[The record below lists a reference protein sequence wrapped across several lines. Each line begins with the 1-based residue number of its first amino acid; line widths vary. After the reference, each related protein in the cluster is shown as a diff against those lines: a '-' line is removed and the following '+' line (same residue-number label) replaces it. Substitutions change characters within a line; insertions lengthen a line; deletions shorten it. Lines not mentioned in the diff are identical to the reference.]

1 MLGTGTLTSRERYE
15 VVNTTSAEM
24 GAVAVQQHVSYTNI
38 KCTTLGCQCD
48 ARCGEPTRT
57 CHISCNNENPCNDT
71 DVHTLRSFSETE
83 TRCTRSDCPCERRGS
98 FAHCCR
104 HCRDTGACAIAYHS
118 PGAYAERTILETQ
131 GFVPEPQHTD
141 EDDDEDDDQED
152 CQEDERRYNNTRFV
166 DSLSRHAPTKPKRRG
181 HRFSRSRRDAEQDS
195 EWNSMVQLINHIR
208 AKSREPERD
217 FKYWFMTIWKSLE
230 EATVNLRLNKMA
242 KQPKLNRWAKHLCT
256 GLQCEVEVRA
266 GTRLSL
272 PDSLS
277 RRPTTQPEIMASSD
291 FTGKINRRSAQ
302 WWSITH
308 SAPSRMDIQ
317 TSTLSSS
324 IVGRMMGHLAAILKP
339 QFTRINRLLS
349 PNRFKNGQTCR
360 LVMDARAI
368 NADIFKSRTSL
379 LNRIEGRSLLGSI
392 KYYHTSSIDTSGRP
406 Y

>member
-1 MLGTGTLTSRERYE
+1 
-15 VVNTTSAEM
+15 
-24 GAVAVQQHVSYTNI
+24 
-38 KCTTLGCQCD
+38 
-48 ARCGEPTRT
+48 
-57 CHISCNNENPCNDT
+57 
-71 DVHTLRSFSETE
+71 
-83 TRCTRSDCPCERRGS
+83 
-98 FAHCCR
+98 
-104 HCRDTGACAIAYHS
+104 
-118 PGAYAERTILETQ
+118 
-131 GFVPEPQHTD
+131 
-141 EDDDEDDDQED
+141 
-152 CQEDERRYNNTRFV
+152 
-166 DSLSRHAPTKPKRRG
+166 
-181 HRFSRSRRDAEQDS
+181 
-195 EWNSMVQLINHIR
+195 MVQLINHIR

-266 GTRLSL
+266 GTQLSL

-317 TSTLSSS
+317 TSTLSPS
-324 IVGRMMGHLAAILKP
+324 IVGRMMGHLVTILKP

-368 NADIFKSRTSL
+368 NADIFKPRTSL

-392 KYYHTSSIDTSGRP
+392 KYYHSIFDRYQRTPLLMTETISNGSTFQASQIEEEDEEDVETVLPLITEIEEEEDEDAEATMRLGESRQLSLFCLAGGNMYKEGEDEEDEVECDTLDPNPTASPIQGEHIGDTENMEGYQVISEASKEETELTRRSGFATLIKYFRKRGERAFAHMRYWVLNRGPTLWEFRKDLEPYDRKLFDDGGYRP
-406 Y
+406 SRLTATPTTG